1 MRLEKKGL
9 PLRFE
14 EYFEALAQPFNHAP
28 VVDLQSGMVMC
39 EPIAGERVH
48 LFDRDNNHFCHALF
62 FKTIR

>member
-28 VVDLQSGMVMC
+28 VVDL
-39 EPIAGERVH
+39 
-48 LFDRDNNHFCHALF
+48 
-62 FKTIR
+62 